1 MAATQDG
8 DGFSVVDDSYYE
20 DECWGEEGVLQKGVE
35 KGGVWKRR
43 GVETRGVRKGGWGR
57 GGPRMIVLQAGI
69 SPRSSRIIPLLNLVL
84 LC

>member
-35 KGGVWKRR
+35 KGGVWKQE
-43 GVETRGVRKGGWGR
+43 GYEKEVGGGEGR
-57 GGPRMIVLQAGI
+57 G
-69 SPRSSRIIPLLNLVL
+69 
-84 LC
+84 